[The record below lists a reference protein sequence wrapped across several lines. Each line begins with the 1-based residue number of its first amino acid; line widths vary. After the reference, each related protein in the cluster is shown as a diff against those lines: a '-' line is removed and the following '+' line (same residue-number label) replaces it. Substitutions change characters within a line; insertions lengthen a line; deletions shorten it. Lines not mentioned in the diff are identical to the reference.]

1 MSKQRK
7 PAAAREK
14 ELKLAIYRIER
25 GRAHTAATKLSVSAV
40 AREAGVTPALIHNHY
55 PSIAEEI
62 RVKLGASSRERR
74 NAALDVLKQE
84 REKSSKLRKELAQA
98 MRQIAKLASINET
111 LLLENQVLR
120 GELSASNVRRLGAKN
135 RVSVLPG

>member
-1 MSKQRK
+1 MSQQRK
-7 PAAAREK
+7 PATTREK
-14 ELKLAIYRIER
+14 ELRQAIYRIER

-74 NAALDVLKQE
+74 DAARDELKLE
-84 REKSSKLRKELAQA
+84 REKNNKLRNELAEA
-98 MRQIAKLASINET
+98 TSQIAKLASINET

-120 GELSASNVRRLGAKN
+120 ATASASNVRPLDTKN
-135 RVSVLPG
+135 R